1 MKYSEDEVLQ
11 FVEEDDVKFVR
22 LAFCDVFGRS
32 KNVAILA
39 DELPRAFTYG
49 IAIDGSSI
57 AGFGGVEKSDLLL
70 FPHAETIA
78 ELPWRPDTGKV
89 VRMFCDVRTPDGEA
103 FENDTRQ
110 VLMGAIEAAKEA
122 GVEFM
127 FGPEME
133 FYLFKTDDLGR
144 PTAEPYDHAGYMDI
158 APDDKGENVRREI
171 CLTLERMGIHPESSH
186 HEMGP
191 GQNEI
196 DFRYA
201 DALTAADNAITF
213 KSVVRTVAASNG
225 LVADF
230 SPKPLAGAPGNGV
243 HVNFSVRKAEGSG
256 AVAGGEA
263 GRSADADRM
272 ALTRAAA
279 AGIMRRIRE
288 ITLFL
293 NPTENSY
300 DRLGEDKAPAY
311 VSWSAQ
317 NRSQLIRIPAAV
329 GPYRRAELRSA
340 DASSNPYLV
349 FALLIF
355 AGLEGIADELMLPE
369 PANFDM
375 FSAPEEILGTYER
388 LPETLAEAKEKAR
401 TSAFVDAHLPA
412 SLVDTYCGR

>member
-1 MKYSEDEVLQ
+1 MKYSEEEVLQ
-11 FVEEDDVKFVR
+11 FIEEDDVKFVR
-22 LAFCDVFGRS
+22 LEFCDVFGRR

-39 DELPRAFTYG
+39 DELPRAFAYG

-89 VRMFCDVRTPDGEA
+89 VRMFCDVRTPDGEP
-103 FENDTRQ
+103 FENDTRRLLADAVQ
-110 VLMGAIEAAKEA
+110 AAKAA
-122 GVEFM
+122 GVEFS

-133 FYLFKTDDLGR
+133 FYLFKTDDMGR
-144 PTAEPYDHAGYMDI
+144 PTREPYDDAGYMDI

-213 KSVVRTVAASNG
+213 MGVVRTVAAANG

-230 SPKPLAGAPGNGV
+230 SPKPLPKAPGNGA
-243 HVNFSVRKAEGSG
+243 HVNFSVHKLGERTAAE
-256 AVAGGEA
+256 AEA
-263 GRSADADRM
+263 GIGTDADRM

-300 DRLGEDKAPAY
+300 ARLGEDKAPAY
-311 VSWSAQ
+311 VSWSPQ

-329 GPYRRAELRSA
+329 EPYRRAELRST

-349 FALLIF
+349 FTLLIY

-388 LPETLAEAKEKAR
+388 LPETLTEAKAKAR
-401 TSAFVDAHLPA
+401 TSEFVTAKLPA
-412 SLVDTYCGR
+412 NLIAAYLAR